1 MKKQK
6 LKSNL
11 KANFMKN
18 LKNKLHASKKTIL
31 LALFLVSITSFTFAQ
46 SATGFGIKGGL
57 NYNANGDYFESIGS
71 NAKHPDRN
79 VGYHIGLFGKVG
91 DQIYFKPELVYTSTK
106 SDYDNDSFKMQ
117 KLDAPLLVGL
127 KVLGPVSVFAGPSFQ
142 YILDSDFNG
151 IAINDVKN
159 DFTVGLN
166 FGIGLNINKLGID
179 LRYERGFSDNEA
191 TFIGNNG
198 IGTSRLDTRPD
209 QLILSL
215 SLLL

>member
-1 MKKQK
+1 
-6 LKSNL
+6 
-11 KANFMKN
+11 MKN
-18 LKNKLHASKKTIL
+18 LKSTLHASKKTFL
-31 LALFLVSITSFTFAQ
+31 LALFLVSISSFTYAQ

-57 NYNANGDYFESIGS
+57 NYNANGDYFESAEI
-71 NAKHPDRN
+71 NAKNPDRN

-91 DQIYFKPELVYTSTK
+91 NQIYFKPELVYTSTK
-106 SDYDNDSFKMQ
+106 SDYDNESFEMQ
-117 KLDAPLLVGL
+117 KLDAPLLVGI

-151 IAINDVKN
+151 ITIDDIEN
-159 DFTVGLN
+159 DFSVGLN

-179 LRYERGFSDNEA
+179 LRYERGFSENEA

-198 IGTSRLDTRPD
+198 VGSIESRIDTRPN